1 MRVGGD
7 GAGAG
12 CRGSPTPGPGSAA
25 LGAGRRREGVQGA
38 RPGAG
43 RNAVREGARWGRGRA
58 REDRGNVEPQLGS
71 WRRAVLGDVTALESE
86 ECRAAGAPSAGPG
99 RVAHF

>member
-12 CRGSPTPGPGSAA
+12 GRGSPTPGSARLHWGPGGGESS
-25 LGAGRRREGVQGA
+25 GRASEG
-38 RPGAG
+38 G
-43 RNAVREGARWGRGRA
+43 RNAAESARG
-58 REDRGNVEPQLGS
+58 ERGNVDPELGS
-71 WRRAVLGDVTALESE
+71 WRRAVPGDVTALESE

-99 RVAHF
+99 EVAHF